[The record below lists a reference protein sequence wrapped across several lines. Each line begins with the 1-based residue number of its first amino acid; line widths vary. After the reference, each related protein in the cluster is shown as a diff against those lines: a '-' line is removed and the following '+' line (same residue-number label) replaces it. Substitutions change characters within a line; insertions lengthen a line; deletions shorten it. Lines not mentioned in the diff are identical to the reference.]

1 MFIKKGGIILY
12 MNISILSC
20 GVFEPELNKI
30 LDDIDKKKLFEE
42 GININVKYLPFGLHT
57 NLNKLKNVITNNLD
71 NLKSDKIILLYGSK
85 CHYMFH
91 QFLKPYTN
99 LITFQ
104 DSNCIELILEDKKDN
119 EIVDY
124 TINIIKEVY
133 KSREDLIGS
142 EAMRDWERKVILHFV
157 DNYWIDHIDAIEQLK
172 KGIGLLAA
180 GQKDPVKEF
189 TVQSFDMFDD
199 INKNI
204 NKDALKHLFA

>member
-1 MFIKKGGIILY
+1 

-42 GININVKYLPFGLHT
+42 DINITVKYLPFGLHT

-104 DSNCIELILEDKKDN
+104 DSNCIELILEDKIKDN
-119 EIVDY
+119 DDNNLYITPGWVLKFDDLNKFMNAVDVYDIRQQYGQYENVIIGDTDVCEFTDDMIFDLFEKIQVPIEIQKVD
-124 TINIIKEVY
+124 INNFKN
-133 KSREDLIGS
+133 K
-142 EAMRDWERKVILHFV
+142 IL
-157 DNYWIDHIDAIEQLK
+157 DAIEK
-172 KGIGLLAA
+172 A
-180 GQKDPVKEF
+180 
-189 TVQSFDMFDD
+189 
-199 INKNI
+199 INS
-204 NKDALKHLFA
+204 